1 MTVTRFLMG
10 ATLAGGIAASL
21 SAADPMKTSAQG
33 IYTEAQAAEGAE
45 LYQASCAACHGT
57 ALGGSMETPP
67 LNGKFVANWSGKPM
81 SQVVDYISHAMPLY
95 APGSLS
101 AEDNAK
107 IVAYLL
113 KANGMPA
120 GSAALPSDQAAL
132 AKIRFDVA
140 RRYEP
145 RP

>member
-1 MTVTRFLMG
+1 MTIARILIAATVAVGVT
-10 ATLAGGIAASL
+10 ASL
-21 SAADPMKTSAQG
+21 SAADPVKTSAGG
-33 IYTEAQAAEGAE
+33 IYSEAQAAEGAE
-45 LYQASCAACHGT
+45 LYQASCAACHGV

-67 LNGKFVANWSGKPM
+67 LNGKFVANWAGKPM
-81 SQVVDYISHAMPLY
+81 SHVVDYISHAMPLY

-120 GSAALPSDQAAL
+120 GSTALPSDPAAL
-132 AKIRFDVA
+132 EKLRFDVA
-140 RRYEP
+140 KRYEP
-145 RP
+145 KP